1 VNVINRQNISVAQDG
16 DKETKLA
23 KINASPCLFS
33 EVDLKDVIELKLA
46 TQMLAVNEMAAEM
59 SSRELLKGQ
68 SEEWVDTNIN
78 RATKLIRT
86 FATLVETLKKYRNK
100 GEQKITVQ
108 HVLVNDGG
116 KAIVGDVKQGG

>member
-68 SEEWVDTNIN
+68 SEE
-78 RATKLIRT
+78 
-86 FATLVETLKKYRNK
+86 
-100 GEQKITVQ
+100 
-108 HVLVNDGG
+108 
-116 KAIVGDVKQGG
+116 